1 MFTPQWT
8 AYGEECPTMTRTT
21 RYTARALGVGA
32 AAFALALA
40 APAMA
45 SAHDGEN
52 HAPTCDTA
60 RFTYTGGGALNFPVN
75 DSCRDEDGD
84 ELVVESVGSVD
95 GPGSAAKSE
104 DGVSYTPSDDI
115 DGVATFTALVSDG
128 HEGEPTEWNFEI
140 TYEVPFELI
149 ATDDAFETKVNTAVT
164 GNVTGNDKGA
174 DRAEIT
180 LLTEPE
186 HGKLDFN
193 EKTGEFTYTPDKDFS
208 GVDTF
213 TYELKGGKLVDS
225 GKVTITV
232 RPEGGGGGPGSPSP
246 SPSKTKG
253 PLAKTGADL
262 TTLGFIGG
270 GVLIAG
276 AGALFVARRRRVL

>member
-1 MFTPQWT
+1 VFTPQWT
-8 AYGEECPTMTRTT
+8 AYGEECPTMTRTS

-45 SAHDGEN
+45 SADEEN
-52 HAPTCDTA
+52 PPTCSSSEAT
-60 RFTYTGGGALNFPVN
+60 FTGDPLTFQVDDGCEPGN
-75 DSCRDEDGD
+75 DGD
-84 ELVVESVGSVD
+84 ELTITGVSAVTGDGTATVSDDKKSVAYNGTD
-95 GPGSAAKSE
+95 DLDGSARFS
-104 DGVSYTPSDDI
+104 
-115 DGVATFTALVSDG
+115 ATVSDG
-128 HEGEPTEWNFEI
+128 EGGEAEWNFSIEYDI
-140 TYEVPFELI
+140 PFELI
-149 ATDDAFETKVNTAVT
+149 ATDDAFETKENTAVS

-174 DRAEIT
+174 DQAEIT

-193 EKTGEFTYTPDKDFS
+193 EQNGEFTYTPDKDFS
-208 GVDTF
+208 GTDTF
-213 TYELKGGKLVDS
+213 TYQLKGGKVVDS

-276 AGALFVARRRRVL
+276 AGALLVARRRREV

>member
-8 AYGEECPTMTRTT
+8 AYGEECPTMTRTS

-45 SAHDGEN
+45 SADEEN
-52 HAPTCDTA
+52 PPTCSSADAT
-60 RFTYTGGGALNFPVN
+60 FTGEVLTFQVDDGCEPG
-75 DSCRDEDGD
+75 SDGD
-84 ELVVESVGSVD
+84 ELTITGVSSVD
-95 GPGSAAKSE
+95 GEGTAVVSDDKKSVVYTGTDALDGSASF
-104 DGVSYTPSDDI
+104 S
-115 DGVATFTALVSDG
+115 ATVSDG
-128 HEGEPTEWNFEI
+128 EGGEAEWNFSIEYDI
-140 TYEVPFELI
+140 AFELI
-149 ATDDAFETKVNTAVT
+149 ATDDAFETKVNTAVS
-164 GNVTGNDKGA
+164 GNVISNDKGA

-180 LLTEPE
+180 LVTEPA

-193 EKTGEFTYTPDKDFS
+193 ENNGEFTYTPDKDFS
-208 GVDTF
+208 GTDTF
-213 TYELKGGKLVDS
+213 SYELKGGKVVDS
-225 GKVTITV
+225 GTVTIKV
-232 RPEGGGGGPGSPSP
+232 SPAGGGGGPGSPSP

-270 GVLIAG
+270 GVLVAG
-276 AGALFVARRRRVL
+276 AGALFVARRRREV